1 MRNLVWTFWLAL
13 ILAIVGTFVTSI
25 VLVRQWNTYTN
36 FSQIE
41 GRPNYPLREL
51 SKEVE
56 ILLNN
61 DGNLENVLLDNPI
74 IEFGDT
80 YLVNSLGIDVLDR
93 TLPEEI
99 MMNLDGQSISRQPIF
114 SQTIKANSGELYTL
128 IFRFDLRSRPLWNLF
143 KRFGLYWVFFV
154 AFVISG
160 VISWWLAIK
169 TVRPIQDIAF
179 ASGLHDEED
188 FLSKID
194 VKILKRPDEI
204 GELARQLQLSGI
216 KIQELIKKQ
225 KDLLR
230 DVSHEVRTPLARL
243 QIATETLQL
252 DAGDKRALNQIK
264 DEILIIDQLVQ
275 DLLHLSH
282 FDRPSKSHQIE
293 NFKVNTLV
301 DEFIERSK
309 ILASTKNLS
318 ITSSSTNT
326 NNVDV
331 KGNKF
336 LLDRALDN
344 LMSNAIR
351 HSPNNS
357 EIEIK
362 TEIDNE
368 NCYISISDQG
378 EGVIE
383 ESLEK
388 IFEPFHRLD
397 TSRNRET
404 GGFGLG
410 LSLVKQIVELHKG
423 SVNAFNHPNGLLVK
437 LSIPLG

>member
-93 TLPEEI
+93 TLPKEI

-154 AFVISG
+154 AFVMSG

-252 DAGDKRALNQIK
+252 DAGDERALNQIK

>member
-293 NFKVNTLV
+293 NFKVDTLV

>member
-93 TLPEEI
+93 NLPEEI

-331 KGNKF
+331 NGNKF

-437 LSIPLG
+437 LSIPVG

>member
-154 AFVISG
+154 AFVMSG

-169 TVRPIQDIAF
+169 IVRPIQDIAF

-194 VKILKRPDEI
+194 EKILKRPDEI

-252 DAGDKRALNQIK
+252 DAGDERALNQIK

-309 ILASTKNLS
+309 ILASIKNLS

-368 NCYISISDQG
+368 NCYVSISDQG

-388 IFEPFHRLD
+388 IFEPFYRLD

>member
-1 MRNLVWTFWLAL
+1 L

-93 TLPEEI
+93 NLPEEI

>member
-293 NFKVNTLV
+293 NFKVDTLV

-437 LSIPLG
+437 LSIPVG

>member
-93 TLPEEI
+93 SLPEEI

-179 ASGLHDEED
+179 SSGLHDEED

-437 LSIPLG
+437 LSIPVG

>member
-61 DGNLENVLLDNPI
+61 DGNLENILLDNPI

-154 AFVISG
+154 AFVMSG

-169 TVRPIQDIAF
+169 IVRPIQDIAF

-194 VKILKRPDEI
+194 EKILKRPDEI
-204 GELARQLQLSGI
+204 GELARQLQLSGM

-252 DAGDKRALNQIK
+252 DAGDERALNQIK

-309 ILASTKNLS
+309 ILASIKNLS

-368 NCYISISDQG
+368 NCYVSISDQG

-388 IFEPFHRLD
+388 IFEPFYRLD

>member
-204 GELARQLQLSGI
+204 GELARQLQLSGM

-252 DAGDKRALNQIK
+252 DAGDERALNQIK

>member
-36 FSQIE
+36 FSQTE

-61 DGNLENVLLDNPI
+61 DGNLEKVLLDNPI

-293 NFKVNTLV
+293 NFKVDTLV

-362 TEIDNE
+362 TKIDNE

>member
-252 DAGDKRALNQIK
+252 DAGDERALNQIK

-309 ILASTKNLS
+309 ILASVKNLS

-368 NCYISISDQG
+368 NCYVSISDQG

-388 IFEPFHRLD
+388 IFEPFYRLD

>member
-41 GRPNYPLREL
+41 GRPNYPLRKL

-437 LSIPLG
+437 LSIPVG

>member
-293 NFKVNTLV
+293 NFKVNTLF

>member
-128 IFRFDLRSRPLWNLF
+128 IFRFDLRSRPLWRLF

-293 NFKVNTLV
+293 NFKVDKLV

-362 TEIDNE
+362 TKIDNE

>member
-154 AFVISG
+154 AFIISG

-169 TVRPIQDIAF
+169 TVRPIQDIAL

-331 KGNKF
+331 NGNKF

>member
-114 SQTIKANSGELYTL
+114 SQIIKANSGELYTL

-204 GELARQLQLSGI
+204 GELARQLQLSGM

-252 DAGDKRALNQIK
+252 DAGDERALNQIK

>member
-293 NFKVNTLV
+293 YFKVNTLV

>member
-143 KRFGLYWVFFV
+143 KRFGLYWIFFV
-154 AFVISG
+154 AFIISG

-169 TVRPIQDIAF
+169 TVRPIQDIAL

-194 VKILKRPDEI
+194 EKILKRPDEI
-204 GELARQLQLSGI
+204 GELARQLQLSGM

-252 DAGDKRALNQIK
+252 DAGDERALNQIK

-309 ILASTKNLS
+309 ILASIKNLS

-388 IFEPFHRLD
+388 IFEPFYRLD

>member
-301 DEFIERSK
+301 DEFTERSK

-437 LSIPLG
+437 LSIPVG

>member
-188 FLSKID
+188 YLSKID

-204 GELARQLQLSGI
+204 GELARQLQLSGM

-437 LSIPLG
+437 LSIPVG

>member
-51 SKEVE
+51 SKEIE

-61 DGNLENVLLDNPI
+61 DGNLEKALLDNPI

-114 SQTIKANSGELYTL
+114 SQTIKANSGESYTL
-128 IFRFDLRSRPLWNLF
+128 IFRFDLRSRPLWRLF

-252 DAGDKRALNQIK
+252 DAGDERALNQIK

-282 FDRPSKSHQIE
+282 FDRPSKSHQIK

-331 KGNKF
+331 NGNKF

-383 ESLEK
+383 ESLEE

>member
-51 SKEVE
+51 SKEIE

-293 NFKVNTLV
+293 NFKINTLV

-437 LSIPLG
+437 LSIPVG

>member
-362 TEIDNE
+362 TKIDNE

>member
-309 ILASTKNLS
+309 ILASIKNLS

-437 LSIPLG
+437 LSIPVG

>member
-51 SKEVE
+51 SKEIE

-216 KIQELIKKQ
+216 KIQELMKKQ

-318 ITSSSTNT
+318 ITSTNT

>member
-51 SKEVE
+51 SKEIE

-128 IFRFDLRSRPLWNLF
+128 IFRFDLRSRPIWNLF

>member
-357 EIEIK
+357 DIEIK

-388 IFEPFHRLD
+388 IFDPFHRLD

>member
-194 VKILKRPDEI
+194 EKILKRPDEI

>member
-194 VKILKRPDEI
+194 EKILKRPDEI

-252 DAGDKRALNQIK
+252 DAGDKRALNRIK

>member
-93 TLPEEI
+93 NLPEEI

-194 VKILKRPDEI
+194 EKILKRPDEI

-252 DAGDKRALNQIK
+252 DAGDKRALNRIK

>member
-194 VKILKRPDEI
+194 VKI
-204 GELARQLQLSGI
+204 
-216 KIQELIKKQ
+216 
-225 KDLLR
+225 
-230 DVSHEVRTPLARL
+230 
-243 QIATETLQL
+243 
-252 DAGDKRALNQIK
+252 
-264 DEILIIDQLVQ
+264 
-275 DLLHLSH
+275 
-282 FDRPSKSHQIE
+282 
-293 NFKVNTLV
+293 
-301 DEFIERSK
+301 FI
-309 ILASTKNLS
+309 
-318 ITSSSTNT
+318 
-326 NNVDV
+326 
-331 KGNKF
+331 
-336 LLDRALDN
+336 
-344 LMSNAIR
+344 
-351 HSPNNS
+351 
-357 EIEIK
+357 
-362 TEIDNE
+362 
-368 NCYISISDQG
+368 
-378 EGVIE
+378 
-383 ESLEK
+383 
-388 IFEPFHRLD
+388 
-397 TSRNRET
+397 
-404 GGFGLG
+404 
-410 LSLVKQIVELHKG
+410 
-423 SVNAFNHPNGLLVK
+423 
-437 LSIPLG
+437 

>member
-99 MMNLDGQSISRQPIF
+99 MKNLDGQSISRQPIF
-114 SQTIKANSGELYTL
+114 SQIIKANSGELYTL

-437 LSIPLG
+437 LSIPVG

>member
-51 SKEVE
+51 SKEIE

-114 SQTIKANSGELYTL
+114 SQIIKANSGELYTL
-128 IFRFDLRSRPLWNLF
+128 VFRFDLRSRPLWRLF

-169 TVRPIQDIAF
+169 TVRPIQDIAL

-204 GELARQLQLSGI
+204 GELARQLQLSGM

-252 DAGDKRALNQIK
+252 DAGDERALNQIK

-331 KGNKF
+331 NGNKF

>member
-309 ILASTKNLS
+309 ILTSTKNLS

>member
-437 LSIPLG
+437 LSIPVG

>member
-169 TVRPIQDIAF
+169 TVRPIQDIVF